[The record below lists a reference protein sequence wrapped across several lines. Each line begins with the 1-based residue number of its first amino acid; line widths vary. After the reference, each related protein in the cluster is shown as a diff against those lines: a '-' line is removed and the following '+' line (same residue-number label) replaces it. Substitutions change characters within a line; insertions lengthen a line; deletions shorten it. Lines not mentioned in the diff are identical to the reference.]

1 VAVGGRP
8 GAGVAARPAA
18 PARQAPTDLTL
29 TFVDEAA
36 VRGVA
41 AAAGDP
47 DWLLA
52 DRLAGL
58 RGFEA
63 LPIES
68 NPLYTPYVDLRNA
81 HLSAVRPYPAGTSAG
96 AGAGKAPLPEG
107 AAAYAEF
114 TEDRLTALVLSP
126 EARDAGVVLE
136 TLASL
141 GARNPALLRDLLD
154 GGCTL
159 PETDKLGQMTR
170 ALWTHGLFLHV
181 PNGVRLE
188 RPIVLRWAMGA
199 PNGALL
205 SRTIISIGEDAE
217 VSVVEEQLA
226 STAGASA
233 AGSSGESGGQAFF
246 AGTTEIKLGAG
257 STLSFAGLQDFSTNQ
272 IAFQHR

>member
-1 VAVGGRP
+1 MTAAEGTPIAAGGRP
-8 GAGVAARPAA
+8 GAGVTARPAA

-29 TFVDEAA
+29 DFVDEAT
-36 VRGVA
+36 VRGVV

-81 HLSAVRPYPAGTSAG
+81 HLSAVRPYPAGTRAG

-107 AAAYAEF
+107 VAAYAEF
-114 TEDRLTALVLSP
+114 AEDRLTALVLSP
-126 EARDAGVVLE
+126 AARDAGVVLE

-141 GARNPALLRDLLD
+141 GARDPALLRDLLD

-217 VSVVEEQLA
+217 VSVV
-226 STAGASA
+226 
-233 AGSSGESGGQAFF
+233 
-246 AGTTEIKLGAG
+246 
-257 STLSFAGLQDFSTNQ
+257 LSL
-272 IAFQHR
+272 IHI